1 MELIFIMATLLS
13 VVLVAYQADK
23 NKNKDKKS
31 LSYKLSKS
39 IANIL
44 NFTVFLDTNDVNNI
58 VKDIE
63 DNK

>member
-31 LSYKLSKS
+31 LSYKLSKF

>member
-1 MELIFIMATLLS
+1 MELILIMATILS

-31 LSYKLSKS
+31 LSYKLSKF